1 LASLFPKTTKSFLM
15 KLKHFVFILILCLLP
30 ILLIEGLLQI
40 IDKPSYKDEV
50 RVGWKYQG
58 IATNVNQLG
67 YRGQEINYSD
77 NDFIIILLGDSQ
89 VEADAMT
96 PENMPEKILER
107 YLKDSISNVK
117 VFSLGS
123 GGQGNDQQMEALQAY
138 FKKYRA
144 DLVLQWLTPA
154 NDVWNNLFPTHIPKD
169 GQPKPTYRLENGQLA
184 GPYLTKDSLIIK
196 NSPWK
201 LVHLFQRVFLNPLKG
216 IDEAYA
222 TKYLPEPIKG
232 QTEEPARFFDWKLP
246 EIENFSNEKTH
257 FILEFE
263 NVSPRTKY
271 GIALTKELLKKTQE
285 LTEGNKAKYIL
296 FNRESEPKAS
306 SDTSSYFV
314 FKNNE
319 YYKVSKKTNQKS
331 IETIL
336 KEFPSYD
343 IPLKVKDYRVSE
355 NDGHLNLEGNLQVLK
370 TLSDSL
376 LANHAFTQ
384 KRVQL

>member
-1 LASLFPKTTKSFLM
+1 
-15 KLKHFVFILILCLLP
+15 
-30 ILLIEGLLQI
+30 
-40 IDKPSYKDEV
+40 
-50 RVGWKYQG
+50 
-58 IATNVNQLG
+58 
-67 YRGQEINYSD
+67 
-77 NDFIIILLGDSQ
+77 
-89 VEADAMT
+89 
-96 PENMPEKILER
+96 
-107 YLKDSISNVK
+107 
-117 VFSLGS
+117 
-123 GGQGNDQQMEALQAY
+123 
-138 FKKYRA
+138 
-144 DLVLQWLTPA
+144 
-154 NDVWNNLFPTHIPKD
+154 
-169 GQPKPTYRLENGQLA
+169 
-184 GPYLTKDSLIIK
+184 LIIK